1 MRSKTTVVALFFI
14 VSTLVTAWVLDRAFT
29 SLMGLARFNNAPILG
44 DRFTT
49 STLAAVVVAAAV
61 AFVLWSRPKSKTFV
75 GEVIDELYKVN
86 WPGWGE
92 TKVSTVV
99 VIVTSL
105 IAAAILGVF
114 DITFGYLA
122 ANNLFLD

>member
-14 VSTLVTAWVLDRAFT
+14 ACTLVSAWVLDRAVA
-29 SLMGLARFNNAPILG
+29 SGMSLARINNAPILG

-86 WPGWGE
+86 WPDWGE
-92 TKVSTVV
+92 TKVSTLV

-114 DITFGYLA
+114 DVTFGYIS
-122 ANNLFLD
+122 ANNLFLY